1 MVCMKLLNCSGLLI
15 SVASGTAWLAD
26 TLTALGLA
34 ALSMVGATGAWL
46 MIPTSTTIVSARSCL
61 AGRAVDGATPPLV
74 STRGRV
80 CQGDVT
86 GGRWTPAERW
96 RHTNPKVA

>member
-34 ALSMVGATGAWL
+34 ALSMAGATGAWL
-46 MIPTSTTIVSARSCL
+46 MIPTSMTIVSARSRL
-61 AGRAVDGATPPLV
+61 QPPELQYV
-74 STRGRV
+74 VTFPRVTDKTRTELHCGQST
-80 CQGDVT
+80 
-86 GGRWTPAERW
+86 
-96 RHTNPKVA
+96 